1 MKRSRPIIAIDGPV
15 GAGKSV
21 AARELAR
28 ELGYSYLNTGA
39 MYRAVAVAARE
50 AGIDPDGPNV
60 EKRLKPLLVG
70 LEIKFDGEKKIFLNG
85 RDISDKI
92 NQPETGDL
100 ASRLSALRNVRE
112 RMRELQRAAGADG
125 GVVMEGRDIG
135 TAIFPDAEFK
145 FYLDADVKVRAA
157 RRYEELKR
165 KGSSISEREVLEQM
179 IERDRRDSGRELAP
193 LRRADDAI
201 VIDSSKLSIKQVV
214 AAMKAK
220 IDARI
225 TAAKD
230 LKRA

>member
-1 MKRSRPIIAIDGPV
+1 MSRKEPIIAIDGPV

-28 ELGYSYLNTGA
+28 ALGFSYLNTGA
-39 MYRAVAVAARE
+39 MYRAVAIAARA
-50 AGIDPDGPNV
+50 AGVNPDDANV
-60 EKRLKPLLVG
+60 EARLASVLAA
-70 LEIKFDGEKKIFLNG
+70 IKIEFEGEKIFLNG
-85 RDISDKI
+85 RDVSVEKNEPGI
-92 NQPETGDL
+92 GDL
-100 ASRLSALRNVRE
+100 ASRFSAIGAVRE

-145 FYLDADVKVRAA
+145 FFLVADVNTRA
-157 RRYEELKR
+157 RRRFEELNK
-165 KGSSISEREVLEQM
+165 KGEPITQHEVLEQL

-201 VIDSSKLSIKQVV
+201 EIDSTKLSIDAVV

-220 IDARI
+220 INARI
-225 TAAKD
+225 NAAKD